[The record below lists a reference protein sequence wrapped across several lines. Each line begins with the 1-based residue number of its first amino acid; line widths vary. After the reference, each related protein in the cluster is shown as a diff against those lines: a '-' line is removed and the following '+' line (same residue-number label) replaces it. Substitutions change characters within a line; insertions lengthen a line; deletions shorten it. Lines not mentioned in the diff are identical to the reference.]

1 MVTMNLPVVT
11 CGPSIEPL
19 PNSNNPPI
27 PLLLF
32 ISVKIAV
39 GYNRNDACAGITVSR
54 RVTMMMNEKRVLSR
68 VTTPHGELQLQQAL
82 DRHDDSL
89 PVYEIIFN
97 GVFLM
102 ASYNIRSEKALARYA
117 IDALDSGT
125 STLSILIGGLGIG
138 YTLRAA
144 LDYES
149 VAVIDVVEIDKHVE
163 QWARTYF
170 AEHNGAALS
179 DPRVRLI
186 RANIKDYVT
195 KAGTAYN
202 AIILDVDNGPAR
214 LALDGNR
221 DLYESPMMNT
231 IKNML
236 TDGGVL
242 AVWSAHRCDNFQK
255 RLEDIFHTTDVVT
268 IQDFDRRG
276 NPTDYFIYRGRR

>member
-1 MVTMNLPVVT
+1 
-11 CGPSIEPL
+11 
-19 PNSNNPPI
+19 
-27 PLLLF
+27 
-32 ISVKIAV
+32 
-39 GYNRNDACAGITVSR
+39 
-54 RVTMMMNEKRVLSR
+54 MMLYEKRVLSR

-82 DRHDDSL
+82 DYHDDGL

-117 IDALDSGT
+117 IDALENGT
-125 STLSILIGGLGIG
+125 SSLSILVGGLGIG
-138 YTLRAA
+138 YTLRAV

-149 VAVIDVVEIDKHVE
+149 VAVVDVVEIDKHVAE
-163 QWARTYF
+163 WARTYF
-170 AEHNGAALS
+170 AKHNGSALS

-186 RANIKDYVT
+186 LADIKDYIAT
-195 KAGTAYN
+195 SETSYN

-221 DLYESPMMNT
+221 DLYNLPMMMKM
-231 IKNML
+231 KNL
-236 TDGGVL
+236 LADGGVL
-242 AVWSAHRCDNFQK
+242 AVWSAQRCNDFQK

-268 IQDFDRRG
+268 IEDVDRRG